1 MLRRLR
7 ETGPGL
13 LVPAAWLFVT
23 LAHLDYVDEHT
34 LFVAHVVMSVLLV
47 AFLALSWDDMREGV
61 LAVWRRVI
69 LLGTPATVAGTAG
82 FLVDS
87 GATALW
93 TVAIAAWML
102 LPPVGFYYTARDVE
116 AGAAANL
123 AAGAIAALG
132 FLLYAGTMVVDPGPI
147 QSDHPLLVVGLA
159 LVGVGQT
166 VGILDAVWRY

>member
-7 ETGPGL
+7 ESGPGL
-13 LVPAAWLFVT
+13 LVPAAWLFVV
-23 LAHLDYVDEHT
+23 LAHLDYVSEHV

-69 LLGTPATVAGTAG
+69 LLGTPATIAGTAG
-82 FLVDS
+82 FLVD
-87 GATALW
+87 AQAAALW
-93 TVAIAAWML
+93 SVALAAWML

-116 AGAAANL
+116 AGAAVNL
-123 AAGAIAALG
+123 AAGALAALG
-132 FLLYAGTMVVDPGPI
+132 FLVYAGGQVIEAGPT
-147 QSDHPLLVVGLA
+147 QPDNPVLVVGLV